1 MRRITASKLYNFIQC
16 EHRVWR
22 DEYGPKEEKIKETN
36 PFVEMLWDKGV
47 RYEKEVIS
55 RMGEYLDLSEIG
67 FDEAAILTI
76 EAMKKK
82 TPLIYQGVLIY
93 QNSMGIPDL
102 LRLTSDGKYM
112 PIDIKSGM
120 GLEGID
126 EENDDEGKQKKHYA
140 IQLAAY
146 SEALNGLGF
155 ENKKEG
161 IILDIRG
168 NEILYD
174 LNLPMG
180 KTNKTTYWEYY
191 EDIKRK
197 TVSLINNEVQNKP
210 ALAGICKLCPWY
222 NSCKKWVVENNDP
235 TGLFYVGRSKR
246 DILSEDLQVN
256 NIDDVLKI
264 DIKEVLEQKKRD
276 KNFLKGLAEKTLSK
290 VMDRA
295 NVLKNLKKPVIYEK
309 VELPVV
315 SYELFFD
322 IEDDPTREFVY
333 LHGVYERGPEGEKF
347 LDFTAKEISPEAE
360 KEAWANFWQYIKSL
374 PKEDFA
380 VYYYSAHEKTTY
392 KKMQKIYPDII
403 SEKEVEDFFENPN
416 VIDLY
421 KIVLKYTDWPVG
433 SYSIKYLAQYL
444 GFSWRD
450 KTPSGALSIQWFNEY
465 IETKDP
471 QKLER
476 ILLYNEDDCKATMVL
491 KDGIKK
497 LSDNFEKKM

>member
-1 MRRITASKLYNFIQC
+1 MRITASKLFNFIQC

-22 DEYGPKEEKIKETN
+22 DQYGPKKERIEEVN

-47 RYEKEVIS
+47 KYENEVVGKLGDYMDMS
-55 RMGEYLDLSEIG
+55 GIG
-67 FDEAAILTI
+67 FEEAADLTI
-76 EAMKKK
+76 IAMNKK

-93 QNSMGIPDL
+93 KDLMGIPDL
-102 LRLTSDGKYM
+102 LKLMPDGNYI
-112 PIDIKSGM
+112 PVDIKSGM
-120 GLEGID
+120 AMEGVD
-126 EENDDEGKQKKHYA
+126 EEEGDDGKQKKHYA
-140 IQLAAY
+140 VQLALY
-146 SEALNGLGF
+146 LDALNGLGF
-155 ENKKEG
+155 ENKKQG
-161 IILDIRG
+161 IILDIHG
-168 NEILYD
+168 NEVLYD

-180 KTNKTTYWEYY
+180 KLNKKSYWDYY
-191 EDIKRK
+191 EEIKGK
-197 TVSLINNEVQNKP
+197 AWVLLNNEAKNKP
-210 ALAGICKLCPWY
+210 AMAGICKLCPWY
-222 NSCKKWVVENNDP
+222 NSCKKWVSENDDP

-246 DILSEDLQVN
+246 DTLSEDLQVN
-256 NIDDVLKI
+256 SIDDVLKI
-264 DIKEVLEQKKRD
+264 DIEEVLQQKKRD
-276 KNFLKGLAEKTLSK
+276 KNFLKGLAEKNLSK
-290 VMDRA
+290 AIDRA
-295 NVLKNLKKPVIYEK
+295 NVLKNFKKPVIYEK

-322 IEDDPTREFVY
+322 IENDPTREFVY
-333 LHGVYERGPEGEKF
+333 LHGVYERGPEGERF

-360 KEAWANFWQYIKSL
+360 KKAWANFWQYIKSL
-374 PKEDFA
+374 PNDDFA

-392 KKMQKIYPDII
+392 KKMQKMYPDVI
-403 SEKEVEDFFENPN
+403 SEEEVDAFFEDPN

-465 IETKDP
+465 IEIKDP
-471 QKLER
+471 KKLER

-497 LSDNFEKKM
+497 LSDNFVK